1 MYLENH
7 VSFEKEKTS
16 VSGEFAHQACNDLF
30 VCIVWSLA
38 SAGSCRLY
46 CFQKQVYI
54 DITIDRYSSFL
65 LASVLWPS
73 SSCLF
78 VWRSYD
84 MEQSWQTIPHTLS
97 KLWHSGPHSWVPVYY
112 SWISAFPATH
122 DGSGQRATVIDH
134 RKSLYVPELRLVIRW
149 SQRTWTLFG

>member
-16 VSGEFAHQACNDLF
+16 VSGEFAHQACNDLCVHCLKF
-30 VCIVWSLA
+30 GICRILQAILLSE
-38 SAGSCRLY
+38 AGLY
-46 CFQKQVYI
+46 RHHYRQVLV
-54 DITIDRYSSFL
+54 FL

-78 VWRSYD
+78 VWRSCD